1 MEQINQTIRQK
12 EVSVEHIL
20 ETQYE
25 LVTTTN
31 AVRTDLDYRQYRFHE
46 SISQL
51 ISELG
56 EIKRN
61 IVSVPITNIN
71 IESNHQDSEIDNEV
85 IILNQI
91 DPIEECFVCGKGY
104 KMFEG

>member
-61 IVSVPITNIN
+61 IVSVPKQIST
-71 IESNHQDSEIDNEV
+71 SKV
-85 IILNQI
+85 IIRTPRSRMN
-91 DPIEECFVCGKGY
+91 
-104 KMFEG
+104 